1 MKIRQSGEAGVI
13 LNEMALHGA
22 SSGATGGAL
31 TIIRQTLVPIAA
43 AANL

>member
-1 MKIRQSGEAGVI
+1 MKIRQSGKVGVI

-22 SSGATGGAL
+22 SSGAISGAL
-31 TIIRQTLVPIAA
+31 TMIRPTLVPITA